1 MSDFG
6 SREEQYVFELLC
18 DEMAMVG
25 GTAIQQ
31 VRFPENRRLSYDM
44 CAISAEGKKCF
55 LIEVDGAPHS
65 RSEWYAN
72 RGQSGQNTVIEMWDE
87 AINDIRKD
95 YIAFINNIPCIRI
108 NIGNYERRM
117 PIIKACIHFFVLK
130 DVCITDNKEDISR
143 QILGINRAVDASKF
157 EDDWETD
164 MGNGKTSD
172 RAWVETR
179 WAYKHF
185 CQDGELMP
193 ELIGLTDKEV
203 CEIINAAIPEL
214 CNKTTLGHK
223 DIEPK
228 HLQKF
233 RSQVKKF
240 DKAFIRDEEQTQY
253 YQDKVD
259 RIRAEARRRTK

>member
-108 NIGNYERRM
+108 NIDNYERRM

-240 DKAFIRDEEQTQY
+240 DKAFIGDEEQTQY

>member
-31 VRFPENRRLSYDM
+31 VRFPQNKRLSYDM

-108 NIGNYERRM
+108 NIENYERRM

-143 QILGINRAVDASKF
+143 QILGIKRAVDASKF

-185 CQDGELMP
+185 CQDGALMP

-240 DKAFIRDEEQTQY
+240 DKAFIRDDEQTQY

-259 RIRAEARRRTK
+259 RIRAEARRRQF